1 MVEMIKVE
9 SSNLYSIGYE
19 NNTLY
24 ILFNSGGLYKYM
36 NVDFVVYKEL
46 LNATSKGKFFHQYI
60 KNNYNYQ
67 KIN

>member
-9 SSNLYSIGYE
+9 SSDLYSIGYE

>member
-1 MVEMIKVE
+1 MIKVE
-9 SSNLYSIGYE
+9 SSDLYSIGYE
-19 NNTLY
+19 NSTLY

-46 LNATSKGKFFHQYI
+46 LNTTSKGKFFHQYI

-67 KIN
+67 KIS